1 MTRHRF
7 HGDPAR
13 FDVVARFI
21 ADRFPDARYIAD
33 VAGGQGML
41 TRTLRKRFGFEA
53 EVIDPRG
60 WALKGVPARTEFY
73 TPAMADYY
81 DLIVGL
87 HPDQA
92 LRSVVESA
100 AKVAVLVVPSDYF
113 DEAERETRTREWG
126 LPPGQLAPYIRAL
139 WDHATTPNGVL
150 GSKLMWNDF
159 DWLRSSLRPPAGTD
173 AGVEFTRTTFPNPR
187 LPRLEA
193 RDLPPVRYRKQA
205 DSLTERYVDLVRSAM
220 TPGEAQRPA
229 PGTTG

>member
-13 FDVVARFI
+13 FEVVAHFI
-21 ADRFPDARYIAD
+21 TDRFPDARYVAD

-41 TRTLRKRFGFEA
+41 TRILRKRFGVEA

-81 DLIVGL
+81 DLVIGL

-100 AKVAVLVVPSDYF
+100 GKVPVLVVPCCNFWTDQRRLGR
-113 DEAERETRTREWG
+113 AELIERISEFHHSLGGGSERVTLAFSGPANHG
-126 LPPGQLAPYIRAL
+126 LI
-139 WDHATTPNGVL
+139 
-150 GSKLMWNDF
+150 
-159 DWLRSSLRPPAGTD
+159 LRP
-173 AGVEFTRTTFPNPR
+173 
-187 LPRLEA
+187 
-193 RDLPPVRYRKQA
+193 
-205 DSLTERYVDLVRSAM
+205 
-220 TPGEAQRPA
+220 
-229 PGTTG
+229 

>member
-21 ADRFPDARYIAD
+21 ADRFPQARYIAD

-81 DLIVGL
+81 DLVVGL

-100 AKVAVLVVPSDYF
+100 AKVTVLVVPCCNFWTGDIRLGR
-113 DEAERETRTREWG
+113 DELIEQISEFHDSLGGISQRVSLAFSGPANHG
-126 LPPGQLAPYIRAL
+126 LILGPPP
-139 WDHATTPNGVL
+139 
-150 GSKLMWNDF
+150 S
-159 DWLRSSLRPPAGTD
+159 D
-173 AGVEFTRTTFPNPR
+173 AGAPAAGAALST
-187 LPRLEA
+187 
-193 RDLPPVRYRKQA
+193 
-205 DSLTERYVDLVRSAM
+205 RSAS
-220 TPGEAQRPA
+220 
-229 PGTTG
+229 